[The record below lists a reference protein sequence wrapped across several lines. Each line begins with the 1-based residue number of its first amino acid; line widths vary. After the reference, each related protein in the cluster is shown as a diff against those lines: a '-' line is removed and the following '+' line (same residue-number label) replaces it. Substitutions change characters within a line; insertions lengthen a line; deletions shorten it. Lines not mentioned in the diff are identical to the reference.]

1 MERFMRKLMEC
12 VPNFSEGRDEAL
24 VEQIIDEVRKIEGIT
39 ILDCSSDKDHNRT
52 VLTMIGSPEQ
62 VKEAAIN
69 SAKKAAELIDM
80 SKHEGAHPRMGATD
94 VIPFTPVASVTIEEC
109 VNIAKEVGAEIGSW
123 GIPVYL
129 YEDAATKP
137 DRINLASVRKGQY
150 EGFFEKIKEDEWKPD
165 FGPQEMNAKS
175 GCTAVG
181 ARVPLVAFNV
191 NLDTPNVDIA
201 DKIAK
206 RVRHIGGGLRYVKA
220 IGLKLEE
227 RNQTQVS
234 MNLVNF
240 EKTSVYQAFE
250 MVKMEARRYGV
261 NVVGSEVIGTVPMK
275 SLIDVAEYYL
285 QIENF
290 NMNQILEKRL
300 LDEQ

>member
-1 MERFMRKLMEC
+1 MKKLMEC
-12 VPNFSEGRDEAL
+12 VPNFSEGRDEAI

-39 ILDCSSDKDHNRT
+39 ILDYSSDKDHNRT

-94 VIPFTPVASVTIEEC
+94 VIPFTPVSNVTIAEC
-109 VNIAKEVGAEIGSW
+109 VDVAKEVGAEIGSW

-129 YEDAATKP
+129 YEDAASTPARK
-137 DRINLASVRKGQY
+137 NLADVRKGQY
-150 EGFFEKIKEDEWKPD
+150 EGFFEKIKGEEWKPD
-165 FGPQEMNAKS
+165 FGPQEMNVKS
-175 GCTAVG
+175 GATAVG
-181 ARVPLVAFNV
+181 ARVPLVAFNI
-191 NLDTPNVDIA
+191 NLDTPDVEIA
-201 DKIAK
+201 SKIAK
-206 RVRHIGGGLRYVKA
+206 KIRHIGGGLRYVKA

-234 MNLVNF
+234 MNLVNY
-240 EKTSVYQAFE
+240 EKSAVYQAFE

-275 SLIDVAEYYL
+275 SLLDVAEYYL

-290 NMNQILEKRL
+290 SIDQILEKRL

>member
-1 MERFMRKLMEC
+1 MKKLMEC
-12 VPNFSEGRDEAL
+12 VPNFSEGRDLAL

-39 ILDCSSDKDHNRT
+39 ILDYSSDKDHNRT

-62 VKEAAIN
+62 ITKAAID

-80 SKHEGAHPRMGATD
+80 TKHEGAHPRMGATD
-94 VIPFTPVASVTIEEC
+94 VIPFTPVSNVTIDEC
-109 VNIAKEVGAEIGSW
+109 IQVAKEVGAALGSW

-129 YEDAATKP
+129 YEDAASKP
-137 DRINLASVRKGQY
+137 ERTNLAQVRKGQY
-150 EGFFEKIKEDEWKPD
+150 EGFFEKITAPEWKPD

-181 ARVPLVAFNV
+181 ARVPLVAFNI
-191 NLDTPNVDIA
+191 NLDTPDVEIA

-206 RVRHIGGGLRYVKA
+206 RVRHIGGGLRFVKG

-240 EKTSVYQAFE
+240 EKSSVYQAFE
-250 MVKMEARRYGV
+250 MVRIEAKRYGV
-261 NVVGSEVIGTVPMK
+261 NIVGSEVIGTIPMK
-275 SLIDVAEYYL
+275 SLLDAAEYYL

-290 NMNQILEKRL
+290 NMDQILEKRL
-300 LDEQ
+300 LDEK

>member
-1 MERFMRKLMEC
+1 MRKLMEC
-12 VPNFSEGRDEAL
+12 VPNFSEGRDEKI

-39 ILDCSSDKDHNRT
+39 ILDYSSDKDHNRT

-80 SKHEGAHPRMGATD
+80 TKHEGAHPRMGATD
-94 VIPFTPVASVTIEEC
+94 VIPFTPVSNVTIDEC
-109 VNIAKEVGAEIGSW
+109 IEVAKTVGAEIGSW

-129 YEDAATKP
+129 YEDAATTP
-137 DRINLASVRKGQY
+137 ERQNLAKVRKGQY
-150 EGFFEKIKEDEWKPD
+150 EAFFEKIKQPEWKPD

-175 GCTAVG
+175 GATAVG
-181 ARVPLVAFNV
+181 ARVPLVAFNI
-191 NLDTPNVDIA
+191 NLDTPDVEIA

-206 RVRHIGGGLRYVKA
+206 KVRHIGGGLRFVKG

-240 EKTSVYQAFE
+240 EKTAVYQAFE

-290 NMNQILEKRL
+290 SIDQILEKRL

>member
-1 MERFMRKLMEC
+1 MRKLMEC

-24 VEQIIDEVRKIEGIT
+24 VEKIIDEVRKIEGIT
-39 ILDCSSDKDHNRT
+39 ILDYSSDKDHNRT
-52 VLTMIGSPEQ
+52 VLTMIGSPEKI
-62 VKEAAIN
+62 KEAAIN
-69 SAKKAAELIDM
+69 TAKKAAELIDM

-94 VIPFTPVASVTIEEC
+94 VIPFTPVSNVTIEEC
-109 VNIAKEVGAEIGSW
+109 KEVASEVAAEIGSW
-123 GIPVYL
+123 GIPVYM
-129 YEDAATKP
+129 YEDSATKP
-137 DRINLASVRKGQY
+137 ERQNLAKVRKGQY
-150 EGFFEKIKEDEWKPD
+150 EGFFDKIKEEEWKPD

-181 ARVPLVAFNV
+181 ARVALVAFNI
-191 NLDTPNVDIA
+191 NLDTPDVEIA
-201 DKIAK
+201 NAIAK
-206 RVRHIGGGLRYVKA
+206 KVRHIGGGLRFVKG

-240 EKTSVYQAFE
+240 EMTSVYQAFE

-261 NVVGSEVIGTVPMK
+261 NVIGSEVIGTIPMK
-275 SLIDVAEYYL
+275 SLLDVAEYYL

-290 NMNQILEKRL
+290 SIDQILEKRL

>member
-1 MERFMRKLMEC
+1 MRKLMEC

-24 VEQIIDEVRKIEGIT
+24 VEKIVDEVRKVEGIT
-39 ILDCSSDKDHNRT
+39 ILDYSSDKDHNRT
-52 VLTMIGSPEQ
+52 VLTMIGSPDQ

-94 VIPFTPVASVTIEEC
+94 VIPFTPVSNITIDEC
-109 VNIAKEVGAEIGSW
+109 IEVAKEVGDEIGSW
-123 GIPVYL
+123 GIPIYL
-129 YEDAATKP
+129 YEDAATVPERK
-137 DRINLASVRKGQY
+137 NLAKVRKGQY
-150 EGFFEKIKEDEWKPD
+150 EAFFEKIKEEEWKPD
-165 FGPQEMNAKS
+165 FGPQEMNVKS

-191 NLDTPNVDIA
+191 NLDTPDVEIA
-201 DKIAK
+201 NKIAK
-206 RVRHIGGGLRYVKA
+206 TVRHIGGGLRFVKG

-234 MNLVNF
+234 MNLVNY
-240 EKTSVYQAFE
+240 EKTAVYQAFE
-250 MVKMEARRYGV
+250 MVKMEAKRYGV
-261 NVVGSEVIGTVPMK
+261 NIVGSEVIGTVPMK
-275 SLIDVAEYYL
+275 SLLDAAEYYL

-290 NMNQILEKRL
+290 DIDQILEKRL

>member
-1 MERFMRKLMEC
+1 MRKLMEC
-12 VPNFSEGRDEAL
+12 VPNFSEGRDKEL
-24 VEQIIDEVRKIEGIT
+24 VEKIIDEVRKIEGIT
-39 ILDCSSDKDHNRT
+39 ILDYSSDKDHNRT

-94 VIPFTPVASVTIEEC
+94 VIPFTPVSNVTIDEC
-109 VNIAKEVGAEIGSW
+109 IEVAKEVGAEIGSW

-129 YEDAATKP
+129 YEDAATTPERK
-137 DRINLASVRKGQY
+137 NLAKVRKGQY

-165 FGPQEMNAKS
+165 FGPQEMNVKS
-175 GCTAVG
+175 GGTVVG
-181 ARVPLVAFNV
+181 ARVPLVAFNI
-191 NLDTPNVDIA
+191 NLDTPDVEIA

-206 RVRHIGGGLRYVKA
+206 TVRHIGGGLRFVKG

-275 SLIDVAEYYL
+275 SLLDVAEYYL
-285 QIENF
+285 QVEDF
-290 NMNQILEKRL
+290 NIDQILEKRL

>member
-1 MERFMRKLMEC
+1 MRKLMEC

-39 ILDCSSDKDHNRT
+39 ILDYSSDKDHNRT

-94 VIPFTPVASVTIEEC
+94 VIPFTPVSNVTIDEC
-109 VNIAKEVGAEIGSW
+109 IEVAKEVGAKIGSW

-129 YEDAATKP
+129 YEDAATTP
-137 DRINLASVRKGQY
+137 ERQNLAKVRKGQY
-150 EGFFEKIKEDEWKPD
+150 EGFFEKIKEEEWKPD
-165 FGPQEMNAKS
+165 FGPQEMNVKS

-191 NLDTPNVDIA
+191 NLDTPNVEIA

-206 RVRHIGGGLRYVKA
+206 TVRHIGGGLRYVKA

-234 MNLVNF
+234 MNLVNY
-240 EKTSVYQAFE
+240 EKTAVYQAFE
-250 MVKMEARRYGV
+250 MVKMEAKRYGV

-275 SLIDVAEYYL
+275 SLIDAAEYYL
-285 QIENF
+285 QVENF
-290 NMNQILEKRL
+290 SMDQILEKRL

>member
-1 MERFMRKLMEC
+1 MRKLMEC
-12 VPNFSEGRDEAL
+12 VPNFSEGRDKKI

-39 ILDCSSDKDHNRT
+39 ILDYSSDKDHNRT
-52 VLTMIGSPEQ
+52 VLTMIGSPEN

-94 VIPFTPVASVTIEEC
+94 VIPFTPVSNVTINDCIE
-109 VNIAKEVGAEIGSW
+109 VAKEVGAEIGSW

-129 YEDAATKP
+129 YEDSAITPERK
-137 DRINLASVRKGQY
+137 NLADVRKGQY
-150 EGFFEKIKEDEWKPD
+150 EGFFEKIKEEKWKPD
-165 FGPQEMNAKS
+165 FGPQEMNVKS
-175 GCTAVG
+175 GATAVG
-181 ARVPLVAFNV
+181 ARVPLVAFNII
-191 NLDTPNVDIA
+191 LDTSDVEIA
-201 DKIAK
+201 SKIAK
-206 RVRHIGGGLRYVKA
+206 KVRHIGGGLRYVKA

-234 MNLVNF
+234 MNLVNY
-240 EKTSVYQAFE
+240 EKSAVYQAFE
-250 MVKMEARRYGV
+250 MVKIEARRYGV

-275 SLIDVAEYYL
+275 ALLDVAEYYL

-290 NMNQILEKRL
+290 SIDQILEKRL

>member
-1 MERFMRKLMEC
+1 MRKLMEC
-12 VPNFSEGRDEAL
+12 VPNFSEGRNDAL

-39 ILDCSSDKDHNRT
+39 ILDYSSDKDHNRT

-94 VIPFTPVASVTIEEC
+94 VIPFTPVSNVTIDEC
-109 VNIAKEVGAEIGSW
+109 IEVSKEVAAEIGSW

-129 YEDAATKP
+129 YEDSATRP
-137 DRINLASVRKGQY
+137 DRKNLAAIRKGQY
-150 EGFFEKIKEDEWKPD
+150 EGFFEKIKDEDWKPD
-165 FGPQEMNAKS
+165 FGPQEINIKS
-175 GCTAVG
+175 GGTVVG
-181 ARVPLVAFNV
+181 ARVPLVAFNI
-191 NLDTPNVDIA
+191 NLDTPNVEIA

-206 RVRHIGGGLRYVKA
+206 TVRHIGGGLRYVKA

-234 MNLVNF
+234 MNLVNY
-240 EKTSVYQAFE
+240 EKTSIYQAFE

-261 NVVGSEVIGTVPMK
+261 SVVGSEVIGTVPMK
-275 SLIDVAEYYL
+275 SLLDAAEYYL

-290 NMNQILEKRL
+290 DIDQILEKRL
-300 LDEQ
+300 LDE

>member
-1 MERFMRKLMEC
+1 MKKLMEC
-12 VPNFSEGRDEAL
+12 VPNFSEGRDEAI

-39 ILDCSSDKDHNRT
+39 ILDYSSDKDHNRT

-62 VKEAAIN
+62 VKMAAIN

-94 VIPFTPVASVTIEEC
+94 VIPFTPVANVTIDEC
-109 VNIAKEVGAEIGSW
+109 IEVAKAVGAEIGSW

-129 YEDAATKP
+129 YEDAASTP
-137 DRINLASVRKGQY
+137 DRKNLAAVRKGQY
-150 EGFFEKIKEDEWKPD
+150 EGFFEKIKGEEWKPD
-165 FGPQEMNAKS
+165 FGPQEMNVKS

-181 ARVPLVAFNV
+181 ARVPLVAFNI
-191 NLDTPNVDIA
+191 NLDTPNVEIA

-206 RVRHIGGGLRYVKA
+206 KIRHIGGGLRYVKA

-234 MNLVNF
+234 MNLVNY
-240 EKTSVYQAFE
+240 EKSAVYQAFE

-290 NMNQILEKRL
+290 SMDQILEKRL
-300 LDEQ
+300 LDQQ

>member
-1 MERFMRKLMEC
+1 MRKLMEC
-12 VPNFSEGRDEAL
+12 VPNFSEGRDETL
-24 VEQIIDEVRKIEGIT
+24 VEQIIDEARKIEGIT
-39 ILDCSSDKDHNRT
+39 ILDYSSDKDHNRT

-69 SAKKAAELIDM
+69 TAKKAAELIDM

-94 VIPFTPVASVTIEEC
+94 VIPFTPVSNVTIDEC
-109 VNIAKEVGAEIGSW
+109 VEVAKEVGAELGSW

-129 YEDAATKP
+129 YEDAATKA
-137 DRINLASVRKGQY
+137 DRKNLASVRKGQY
-150 EGFFEKIKEDEWKPD
+150 EGFFEKIKEEEWKPD
-165 FGPQEMNAKS
+165 FGPQEMNVKS
-175 GCTAVG
+175 GATAVG
-181 ARVPLVAFNV
+181 ARVPLVAFNI
-191 NLDTPNVDIA
+191 NLDTPNVEIA

-206 RVRHIGGGLRYVKA
+206 KIRHIGGGLRYVKA
-220 IGLKLEE
+220 IGLKLED

-234 MNLVNF
+234 MNLVNY
-240 EKTSVYQAFE
+240 EKTAVYQAFE

-261 NVVGSEVIGTVPMK
+261 NVVGSEVIGTIPMK
-275 SLIDVAEYYL
+275 SLLDVAEYYL

-290 NMNQILEKRL
+290 DIDQILEKRL